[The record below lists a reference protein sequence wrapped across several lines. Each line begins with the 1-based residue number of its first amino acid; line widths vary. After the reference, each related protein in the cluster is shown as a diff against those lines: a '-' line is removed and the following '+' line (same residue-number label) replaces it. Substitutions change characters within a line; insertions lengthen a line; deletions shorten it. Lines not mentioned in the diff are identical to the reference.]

1 VALRRNALVE
11 LFWLIHP
18 RLYRWSG
25 GRIGGKLVGLPV
37 LLLETTGR
45 RSGKRRRNALTYL
58 PHGDDFVVIASC
70 LGEPRHPA
78 WWHNL
83 VAEPRARVQVGSTS
97 HAVRAREAT
106 GDERAELW
114 HAVTQRA
121 PDYDE
126 YEARTSRRI
135 PVVVLERSQGSVSDS

>member
-11 LFWLIHP
+11 LFWRVHP
-18 RLYRWSG
+18 RVYRWSG
-25 GRIGGKLVGLPV
+25 GRIGGRLVGLPV

-45 RSGKRRRNALTYL
+45 RTGRRRANALTYL
-58 PHGDDFVVIASC
+58 PRGEDFVVIASC

-83 VAEPRARVQVGSTS
+83 AAEPRARVQVGSAW
-97 HAVRAREAT
+97 HEVRAREAT

-114 HAVTQRA
+114 RALTQRS
-121 PDYDE
+121 PEYDE
-126 YEARTSRRI
+126 YAARTSRRI
-135 PVVVLERSQGSVSDS
+135 PVVVLERA

>member
-1 VALRRNALVE
+1 MALRRNALVE
-11 LFWLIHP
+11 LFWLVHP

-25 GRIGGKLVGLPV
+25 GRIGGELVGLPV

-45 RSGKRRRNALTYL
+45 RSGKRRSNALTYL

-83 VAEPRARVQVGSTS
+83 VAEPRARVQVGAA
-97 HAVRAREAT
+97 HHEVRAREAT
-106 GDERAELW
+106 GEERAEMWRAL
-114 HAVTQRA
+114 TQRA
-121 PDYDE
+121 PEYDE
-126 YEARTSRRI
+126 YKDRTSRQI
-135 PVVVLERSQGSVSDS
+135 PVVVLERS